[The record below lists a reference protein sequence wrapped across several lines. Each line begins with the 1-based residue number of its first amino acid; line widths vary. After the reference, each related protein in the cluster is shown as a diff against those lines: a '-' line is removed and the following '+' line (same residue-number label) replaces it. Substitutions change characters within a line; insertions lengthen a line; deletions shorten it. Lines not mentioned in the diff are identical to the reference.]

1 MISPHGRATLPGIR
15 DLEVC
20 FRRIDITPDRPV
32 SLLGYFTDRISE
44 GTLDR
49 LHCRLAALS
58 LGQERLLFVQIDSC
72 LFGRADAERLALAA
86 SRSSGIPTERVM
98 VFASHTHTAPG
109 LADMYAVRRDAVYLD
124 FLEAGISA
132 AASELGPWERV
143 SVRIC
148 RGWAPGLAS
157 NRRWWLENGTVA
169 TNPPRMHP
177 ALVRP
182 EGPVD
187 DEVNTVA
194 FLAGDGRVLGLFVS
208 ASNHTDT
215 IGGSLVS
222 ADWPGI
228 MEADIRAALGSQ
240 PVVVPFIGAAGNIN
254 HFDFARDIDQSSYGE
269 ARRIGRGYASAVL
282 ASLERGVEAEGGAL
296 RAARR
301 MISMPGI
308 EISAAELARARQ
320 ILARPAAAA
329 SGHDLTAEDLFAGD
343 PGVERI
349 FAQALLDLA
358 AGRPEA
364 YEVPLQF
371 FRAGGIGFFAIPGEP
386 FVEIGLALKAL
397 PGFDLAIPVGLANG
411 YFGYIPMRENFGR
424 GGYEVKPGPALLCR
438 DAADRILEAFAEMT
452 AEGPRLNRAGGT
464 GSA

>member
-1 MISPHGRATLPGIR
+1 MHE
-15 DLEVC
+15 LEVC

-58 LGQERLLFVQIDSC
+58 VRQERLLFVQIDSC
-72 LFGRADAERLALAA
+72 LFGRADAEWLALAA

-109 LADMYAVRRDAVYLD
+109 LADLYAVRRDAAYLD
-124 FLEAGISA
+124 FLETAIA
-132 AASELGPWERV
+132 VAASELGSGDRAT
-143 SVRIC
+143 VRIC
-148 RGWAPGLAS
+148 RGRAPGLAS

-177 ALVRP
+177 ALVQP
-182 EGPVD
+182 EGPID

-194 FLAGDGRVLGLFVS
+194 FRGPDGRVLGLFVS
-208 ASNHTDT
+208 ASNHVDT
-215 IGGSLVS
+215 IGGNLVS

-228 MEADIRAALGSQ
+228 MEAEIRAGLKTDA
-240 PVVVPFIGAAGNIN
+240 VVVPFIGAAGNIN
-254 HFDFARDIDQSSYGE
+254 HFDFLRKLDQSSYE
-269 ARRIGRGYASAVL
+269 ESRRIGKGYASAVL
-282 ASLERGVEAEGGAL
+282 DSLETGGETGGDPLA
-296 RAARR
+296 AARR
-301 MISMPGI
+301 TIRVPGI
-308 EISAAELARARQ
+308 EMSAAELERARE
-320 ILARPAAAA
+320 IVSRPPAATH
-329 SGHDLTAEDLFAGD
+329 GHDLTAEDLFAGD

-358 AGRPEA
+358 AGSPRD
-364 YEVPLQF
+364 YEVPLQLV
-371 FRAGGIGFFAIPGEP
+371 RVGRIGFFAIPGEP

-411 YFGYIPMRENFGR
+411 YFGYIPMRESFGR

-438 DAADRILEAFAEMT
+438 GAAEIVLGTFGEMAAEA
-452 AEGPRLNRAGGT
+452 PRPLDGKGAPP
-464 GSA
+464 

>member
-1 MISPHGRATLPGIR
+1 MPELQ
-15 DLEVC
+15 VC

-44 GTLDR
+44 GALDR

-58 LGQERLLFVQIDSC
+58 VGQERLLFAQIDSC

-86 SRSSGIPTERVM
+86 SRSSGIPAERVM

-109 LADMYAVRRDAVYLD
+109 LADLYAVRRDAAYLD

-132 AASELGPWERV
+132 AASDLGSWERA

-148 RGWAPGLAS
+148 RGRAPGLAS

-177 ALVRP
+177 ALARP

-194 FLAGDGRVLGLFVS
+194 FHGPDGRVLGLFVS
-208 ASNHTDT
+208 ASNHVDT
-215 IGGSLVS
+215 IGGKLVS

-228 MEADIRAALGSQ
+228 MEAEIRTILRTDA
-240 PVVVPFIGAAGNIN
+240 VVVPFMGAAGNIN
-254 HFDFARDIDQSSYGE
+254 HFDFSRKLDQSSYGE
-269 ARRIGRGYASAVL
+269 SNRIGKGYASAVL
-282 ASLERGVEAEGGAL
+282 DSLETGVETSGDPLA
-296 RAARR
+296 AARR
-301 MISMPGI
+301 TIRLPGI
-308 EISAAELARARQ
+308 EISAAELEHARE
-320 ILARPAAAA
+320 IVSRPVAAAD
-329 SGHDLTAEDLFAGD
+329 GRDRTAEDIFAGD
-343 PGVERI
+343 PGVESI

-364 YEVPLQF
+364 YDVPLQL
-371 FRAGGIGFFAIPGEP
+371 FRVGGVGFFAIPGEP

-411 YFGYIPMRENFGR
+411 YFGYIPMRESFGR

-438 DAADRILEAFAEMT
+438 GAAEIVLGTFGEM
-452 AEGPRLNRAGGT
+452 AAVSARFSGRGGT

>member
-1 MISPHGRATLPGIR
+1 MRELA
-15 DLEVC
+15 VC
-20 FRRIDITPDRPV
+20 FHRIDITPDRPV
-32 SLLGYFTDRISE
+32 SLLGYFTDRISK

-58 LGQERLLFVQIDSC
+58 IGQERLLFVQIDSC

-109 LADMYAVRRDAVYLD
+109 LADLYAVRRDAAYLD
-124 FLEAGISA
+124 FLEAAIA
-132 AASELGPWERV
+132 EAASELGSGQRGA
-143 SVRIC
+143 VRIC
-148 RGWAPGLAS
+148 RGRAPGLAS

-194 FLAGDGRVLGLFVS
+194 FHGQDGRVLGLFVS
-208 ASNHTDT
+208 ASNHVDT
-215 IGGSLVS
+215 IGGDLVS

-228 MEADIRAALGSQ
+228 MEAEIRATLRTDA
-240 PVVVPFIGAAGNIN
+240 VVVPFIGAAGNIN
-254 HFDFARDIDQSSYGE
+254 HFDFSRRLDQSSYGE
-269 ARRIGRGYASAVL
+269 SCRIGKGYASAVL
-282 ASLERGVEAEGGAL
+282 DSLETGVEAGGDPLA
-296 RAARR
+296 AARMTIR
-301 MISMPGI
+301 LPGI
-308 EISAAELARARQ
+308 EMSAAELERARE
-320 ILARPAAAA
+320 IVSRPPAAAD
-329 SGHDLTAEDLFAGD
+329 GRDLTAEDIFAGD

-349 FAQALLDLA
+349 FAQTLLDLA
-358 AGRPEA
+358 AGRPND
-364 YEVPLQF
+364 YEVPLQLV
-371 FRAGGIGFFAIPGEP
+371 RLGRVGFFAIPGEP
-386 FVEIGLALKAL
+386 FVEIGLRLKAL

-411 YFGYIPMRENFGR
+411 YFGYIPVRESFGR
-424 GGYEVKPGPALLCR
+424 GGYEVKPGPAQLCR
-438 DAADRILEAFAEMT
+438 DAADRILEAFAEMA
-452 AEGPRLNRAGGT
+452 AEGHQLNRAGGT